1 MMPLKLEVFDAD
13 PKPAKTH
20 TVVLDRVALEDEKL
34 AAYETGYK
42 AGWDD
47 ASAAM
52 SGDQTRIRD
61 DLARNLQ
68 ALSFTYHEARSH
80 LLKALEPLLLQIVGQ
95 LLPEIARETLAPF
108 VLDTLMPLAESL
120 GDAPVTL
127 VLNPAARPAVEA
139 LLDQATG
146 LPLTIEEEPTLGE
159 GQVYIRLGTVE
170 TQVDLDKA
178 TADISAAV
186 RGFFDL
192 PGKDRPNG

>member
-1 MMPLKLEVFDAD
+1 MPLKLEVFDTD
-13 PKPAKTH
+13 PKPAKTD
-20 TVVLDRVALEDEKL
+20 TVVLNLGTLEDEKL
-34 AAYETGYK
+34 ASYEVGYK

-52 SGDQTRIRD
+52 NEEQTLIRA
-61 DLARNLQ
+61 DLSRNLQ

-80 LLKALEPLLLQIVGQ
+80 VLKAVEPLLLQIVGQ

-108 VLDTLMPLAESL
+108 VLETLMPLAEGL

-127 VLNPAARPAVEA
+127 VINPAARPAVES
-139 LLDQATG
+139 LLEQATG

-159 GQVYIRLGTVE
+159 GQVYVRFGTVE

-178 TADISAAV
+178 TADIAAAV

>member
-1 MMPLKLEVFDAD
+1 MALKLEVFDVEA
-13 PKPAKTH
+13 KAAKTH

-52 SGDQTRIRD
+52 SGDQSRIHA

-80 LLKALEPLLLQIVGQ
+80 LLKAVEPLLVQIVGQ

-108 VLDTLMPLAESL
+108 VLETLMPLAESL

-139 LLDQATG
+139 LLEQATG

-159 GQVYIRLGTVE
+159 GQVYIRLGSVE

>member
-1 MMPLKLEVFDAD
+1 MPIKLEVFDSE
-13 PKPAKTH
+13 PKPGKAQ

-52 SGDQTRIRD
+52 GEDQTRIRAE
-61 DLARNLQ
+61 LARNLQ
-68 ALSFTYHEARSH
+68 SLSFTYHEARNH
-80 LLKALEPLLLQIVGQ
+80 VLKAVEPLLLQIVGQ

-108 VLDTLMPLAESL
+108 VLETLMPLAEGL
-120 GDAPVTL
+120 GDAPVKL
-127 VLNPAARPAVEA
+127 VINPVARPAVQA
-139 LLDQATG
+139 LLEQATG

-159 GQVYIRLGTVE
+159 GQVYIRLGAVE

-178 TADISAAV
+178 TADIASAV

>member
-1 MMPLKLEVFDAD
+1 MALKLEVFETEA
-13 PKPAKTH
+13 KPTKTQ

-34 AAYETGYK
+34 ASYETGYR

-47 ASAAM
+47 ANAAQ
-52 SGDQTRIRD
+52 SDDQTLMKA

-68 ALSFTYHEARSH
+68 TLGFTYHEARSH
-80 LLKALEPLLLQIVGQ
+80 ILKAIEPLMLLVVGR

-108 VLDTLMPLAESL
+108 VLETLMPLAESL

-127 VLNPAARPAVEA
+127 VLNPASRAPVEA
-139 LLDQATG
+139 LLEQATG
-146 LPLTIEEEPTLGE
+146 LPVVIEEEPTLAE
-159 GQVYIRLGTVE
+159 GQVYIKLGAVE
-170 TQVDLDKA
+170 AEVNLDRA
-178 TADISAAV
+178 TADIAAAV

>member
-1 MMPLKLEVFDAD
+1 MALKLEVFDAEA
-13 PKPAKTH
+13 KPQKTH

-34 AAYETGYK
+34 ASYETGYK

-52 SGDQTRIRD
+52 TEDQTRIRAE
-61 DLARNLQ
+61 LARNLQ
-68 ALSFTYHEARSH
+68 TLSFTYHEARNH
-80 LLKALEPLLLQIVGQ
+80 VLKAVEPLLLQIVGQ

-108 VLDTLMPLAESL
+108 VLETLMPLAEGL

-127 VLNPAARPAVEA
+127 VINPAARASVEA
-139 LLDQATG
+139 LLEQATG

-178 TADISAAV
+178 TAEIASAV